1 MSGDTRL
8 RACAALTGKAGCG
21 QIRCVPQR
29 DVTIR
34 TEDGTSSASFHTPDG
49 DGPWPAVIMYPD
61 AGGLR
66 DTMREMGDQLAGLG
80 YATLV
85 PDFYYRHGGFAPFD
99 MRSVFADP
107 AERERIIGMVMSVTA
122 EMAVTDARS
131 YVSFVLSQP
140 EVAGSAVG
148 TTGYCMGGRLSL
160 IVAGH
165 LGDQVA
171 AAASFHGGNI
181 AAADDPE
188 SPHRLAALMAA
199 EVYVAGA
206 TDDASLAA
214 AQRDRLEE
222 ALTAAGVPHT
232 IETYA
237 AAHGF
242 AVPDNATYDP
252 AAAQRHWDA
261 TASFFGRALR
271 S

>member
-1 MSGDTRL
+1 
-8 RACAALTGKAGCG
+8 
-21 QIRCVPQR
+21 VPQR
-29 DVTIR
+29 DVTIE
-34 TEDGTSSASFHTPDG
+34 TKDGASSASFHVPTG
-49 DGPWPAVIMYPD
+49 ERPWPAVIMYPD

-66 DTMREMGDQLAGLG
+66 DTMREMGDHLAELG

-99 MRSVFADP
+99 MRSVFADQ
-107 AERERIIGMVMSVTA
+107 AERERIIAMVNSVSA
-122 EMAVTDARS
+122 EMAVRDARA
-131 YVSFVLSQP
+131 YVGFLLSQQ

-165 LGDQVA
+165 LGNQVA

-181 AAADDPE
+181 AAAEDAE
-188 SPHRLAALMAA
+188 SPHRLAAGMAA
-199 EVYVAGA
+199 QVYVAGA
-206 TDDASLAA
+206 TDDASFPPE
-214 AQRDRLEE
+214 QRDRLDE
-222 ALTAAGVPHT
+222 ALTEAGVQHT

-242 AVPDNATYDP
+242 AVSDNATYDP
-252 AAAQRHWDA
+252 AAAQRHWDT